1 MLSQKQGQ
9 RLLGLE
15 ASVEKRSLWQDAQGT
30 DQEEQARILVLY
42 FLGCNG
48 GFKQERDLPFF
59 VIRKI

>member
-1 MLSQKQGQ
+1 MPNQKHGQ

-15 ASVEKRSLWQDAQGT
+15 AGVEKRSLWQDVQGT
-30 DQEEQARILVLY
+30 DQEEQARILALY

-48 GFKQERDLPFF
+48 EFKQERHLPFF